1 MRGSGIREQWPKE
14 DGVILLCVNL
24 LANIQCHQH
33 NQDHLDTTIQTLEGS
48 LAQPL
53 VIILFASSIGR
64 KKTTLKSASSTV
76 RLSDRAFG
84 GFCA

>member
-1 MRGSGIREQWPKE
+1 MNHRMPETAR
-14 DGVILLCVNL
+14 VIIHCQLCVNL

-53 VIILFASSIGR
+53 VYNC
-64 KKTTLKSASSTV
+64 T
-76 RLSDRAFG
+76 
-84 GFCA
+84 